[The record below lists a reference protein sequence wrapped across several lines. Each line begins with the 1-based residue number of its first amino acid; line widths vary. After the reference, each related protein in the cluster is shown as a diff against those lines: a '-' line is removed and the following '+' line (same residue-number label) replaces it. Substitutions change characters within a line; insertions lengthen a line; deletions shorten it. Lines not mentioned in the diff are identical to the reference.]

1 MSLRKDLKRRG
12 TVRGRRWIIKRN
24 PDDSIRE
31 VKCIFKPEEYEKQK
45 RASPM
50 LGDRK
55 LLIELEKEYE
65 KKKNN
70 SKD

>member
-12 TVRGRRWIIKRN
+12 TPGNSANSKVASPYSN
-24 PDDSIRE
+24 NT
-31 VKCIFKPEEYEKQK
+31 FQYEKQK
-45 RASPM
+45 RARPM